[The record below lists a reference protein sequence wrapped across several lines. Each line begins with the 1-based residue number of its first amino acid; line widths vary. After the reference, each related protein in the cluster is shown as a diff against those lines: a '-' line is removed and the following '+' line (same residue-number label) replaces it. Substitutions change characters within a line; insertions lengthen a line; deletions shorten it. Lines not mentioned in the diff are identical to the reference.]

1 MYKRERTRRPFFFH
15 LVLFL
20 RYISAVGVRYI
31 HREFTHGVFAE
42 VIAGRGPV
50 RIENCF
56 LGHRVFRGLMGRLSL
71 LLHLTV
77 TA

>member
-1 MYKRERTRRPFFFH
+1 MSVPFFH
-15 LVLFL
+15 LVPFL

-31 HREFTHGVFAE
+31 RREFTHGVFAE
-42 VIAGRGPV
+42 VIAGRAQSSQGPV
-50 RIENCF
+50 LIENGF
-56 LGHRVFRGLMGRLSL
+56 LGHRVFRSLMERLSL